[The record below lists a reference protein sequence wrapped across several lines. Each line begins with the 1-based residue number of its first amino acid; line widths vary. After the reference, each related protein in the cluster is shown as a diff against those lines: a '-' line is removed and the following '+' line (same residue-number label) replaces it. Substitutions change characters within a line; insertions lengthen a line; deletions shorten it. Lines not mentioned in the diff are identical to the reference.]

1 MKHKRILGYSALG
14 LTLAALSVAFIKPVS
29 ANNILFRARAANL
42 NNLSVTFSRATSTN
56 SKGSYNNTDYVLT
69 SKLQQSGLDVQASLT
84 NGYAITSG
92 SDVVRLNGASST
104 LLFSIPTN
112 SSGVTYFRKITSISF
127 VYNASYNVGENYFEV
142 YFSSVSDF
150 SVSEIISVES
160 TASATP
166 TISNAHY
173 IKIIGD
179 KSHYAYFN
187 SITINYSCAEAPEV
201 VTLSSISISGQTE
214 EFNVGDSF
222 EFGGTVTAHYSDYST
237 ADVTSDATFTG
248 YDMSTAGEYTV
259 TASYTEGGITE
270 TASYEI
276 EVIEAGETTVA
287 DNLVSHGTFN
297 MTCSQSSQII
307 GELTFAT
314 LSSGTIVVK
323 NTNPFTA
330 WTETQTFNWSI
341 SNDSI
346 TVSFTNVSS
355 PAYSSHA
362 HLESTNLLTV
372 TFDGNN
378 SITALSLP
386 LTNSSTRTLVYSV

>member
-112 SSGVTYFRKITSISF
+112 SSGVTNFRKITSISF
-127 VYNASYNVGENYFEV
+127 VYNASYNVGDNYFDV

-150 SVSEIISVES
+150 SVSEKISVES

-201 VTLSSISISGQTE
+201 VTLSSISVTGQTT

-222 EFGGTVTAHYSDYST
+222 EFGGTVTAHYSDSST

-248 YDMSTAGEYTV
+248 YDMDETGEQTV
-259 TASYTEGGITE
+259 TVSYTEGGITE
-270 TASYEI
+270 TTSYEI
-276 EVIEAGETTVA
+276 EVSEAGETTVA

-297 MTCSQSSQII
+297 MTCSNDQYSA
-307 GELTFAT
+307 ELTFST
-314 LSSGTIVVK
+314 LSTGTIVIKYSNQFV
-323 NTNPFTA
+323 PY
-330 WTETQTFNWSI
+330 TETQTFNWSI
-341 SNDSI
+341 SNDFT
-346 TVSFTNVSS
+346 TVSFTNVSNPVAS
-355 PAYSSHA
+355 NHS
-362 HLESTNLLTV
+362 HLESTNSLTV
-372 TFDGNN
+372 TFDENN

-386 LTNSSTRTLVYSV
+386 VSGSMSRTFVYSA

>member
-1 MKHKRILGYSALG
+1 MKHKRILGYGTIG
-14 LTLAALSVAFIKPVS
+14 LTLIAIGVAFIKPVS

-56 SKGSYNNTDYVLT
+56 SKGSYSNTDYVLT
-69 SKLQQSGLDVQASLT
+69 SKLQQSGLDVQVSLT

-127 VYNASYNVGENYFEV
+127 VYNASYNVGENYFDV

-150 SVSEIISVES
+150 NVSEKISVES
-160 TASATP
+160 TASAAP

-187 SITINYSCAEAPEV
+187 SITINYSCDEAPEI

-222 EFGGTVTAHYSDYST
+222 EFGGTVTAHYSDSST
-237 ADVTSDATFTG
+237 ADVTSSATFSG
-248 YDMSTAGEYTV
+248 YDMDDEGEQTV
-259 TASYTEGGITE
+259 TVSYTENEINRTANYSITISAAPSGLSGTYAGTNTSIEFTSSTQGTYIYGSERLYFSYVVSGTQITFTYVSGDNTNFGSYRLFAGG
-270 TASYEI
+270 SSPK
-276 EVIEAGETTVA
+276 VNTT
-287 DNLVSHGTFN
+287 
-297 MTCSQSSQII
+297 
-307 GELTFAT
+307 
-314 LSSGTIVVK
+314 GTIV
-323 NTNPFTA
+323 
-330 WTETQTFNWSI
+330 S
-341 SNDSI
+341 DSQI
-346 TVSFTNVSS
+346 TVKTYNLFETATSRTFTK
-355 PAYSSHA
+355 
-362 HLESTNLLTV
+362 
-372 TFDGNN
+372 
-378 SITALSLP
+378 
-386 LTNSSTRTLVYSV
+386 

>member
-1 MKHKRILGYSALG
+1 MKYKRLLGYGAIG
-14 LTLAALSVAFIKPVS
+14 LTLIAIGVAFVKPFS
-29 ANNILFRARAANL
+29 TSNLLFRARAANL

-127 VYNASYNVGENYFEV
+127 VYNASYNVGENYFDV

-187 SITINYSCAEAPEV
+187 SITINYSCSDEPEV
-201 VTLSSISISGQTE
+201 KILSSISVSGEQTE
-214 EFNVGDSF
+214 FTVGDTFS
-222 EFGGTVTAHYSDYST
+222 FGGTVTAYYSDSSS
-237 ADVTSDATFTG
+237 ADVTDNVTFSG
-248 YDMSTAGEYTV
+248 YDMDEEGEQIV
-259 TASYTEGGITE
+259 IVSYTENEINKTTNYSITISAAPSGLSGTYAGAYTSIEFTSSTQGTYIYGSERLYFSYVVSGTQITFTYVSGDNTSFGSYRLFAGG
-270 TASYEI
+270 SSPK
-276 EVIEAGETTVA
+276 VNTTGSI
-287 DNLVSHGTFN
+287 VSD
-297 MTCSQSSQII
+297 SQITVKTYN
-307 GELTFAT
+307 LFDTATSRTF
-314 LSSGTIVVK
+314 SK
-323 NTNPFTA
+323 
-330 WTETQTFNWSI
+330 
-341 SNDSI
+341 
-346 TVSFTNVSS
+346 
-355 PAYSSHA
+355 
-362 HLESTNLLTV
+362 
-372 TFDGNN
+372 
-378 SITALSLP
+378 
-386 LTNSSTRTLVYSV
+386 